1 MSGGSCLFDYSQGVL
16 KLISHNSLVNP
27 KKIHIFSVVAELR
40 NITHAAHKLHLSQP
54 ALSNSLTS
62 LEQFFEAKLYEI
74 TGRTVGITEAGKRLL
89 KHWSSI
95 ESCYQQMNDEFGAIK
110 LGELGD
116 ISITMVST
124 AKYFTPALI
133 KKFLR
138 KFPKVNFNCQII
150 DRKQIIENLLNH
162 QYAIGVLTEP
172 PHHHALNAI
181 KLGNNPLV
189 FICNP
194 KHHLANQSNVSFD
207 ILSQQNFITREHS
220 AQITQNLYRLF
231 EQHKLTPNIAF
242 TINSTEAIKEAVI
255 ENLGI
260 ALMPYLAVHRELAS
274 RKIEKINFKTD
285 SLINNWYIITAKNK
299 TLDLASQSFIK
310 MTKIYFEKNLNSQNP
325 ND

>member
-1 MSGGSCLFDYSQGVL
+1 M
-16 KLISHNSLVNP
+16 ISHNSLLNP
-27 KKIHIFSVVAELR
+27 KKIHVFSVVAELG

-74 TGRTVGITEAGKRLL
+74 SGRTITITKAGKRLL
-89 KHWSSI
+89 THWFNI
-95 ESCYQQMNDEFGAIK
+95 ESCYKKMNDELGAIK
-110 LGELGD
+110 HGDQGD

-133 KKFLR
+133 KEFSS
-138 KFPKVNFNCQII
+138 KFPKVNFHCQII
-150 DRKQIIENLLNH
+150 DRKKIIENLLNNH
-162 QYAIGVLTEP
+162 YAIGLLTEP

-189 FICNP
+189 FICHP
-194 KHHLANQSNVSFD
+194 KHQLANQSNVSFD
-207 ILSQQNFITREHS
+207 ILSQQNFIIREHS
-220 AQITQNLYRLF
+220 AQITQNLYRVF

-242 TINSTEAIKEAVI
+242 KINSTEAIKEAVI

-274 RKIEKINFKTD
+274 KKIARINFETD
-285 SLINNWYIITAKNK
+285 SLTNNWYIITAKNK
-299 TLDLASQSFIK
+299 TLDSASQSFIK
-310 MTKIYFEKNLNSQNP
+310 MTKIYFEKNLNSQRLQN
-325 ND
+325 

>member
-1 MSGGSCLFDYSQGVL
+1 M
-16 KLISHNSLVNP
+16 IPHNSLVNP

-74 TGRTVGITEAGKRLL
+74 TGRTVTITDAGKRLL
-89 KHWSSI
+89 THWSNI
-95 ESCYQQMNDEFGAIK
+95 ESCYQKMNDELGAIK
-110 LGELGD
+110 HGEQGD

-133 KKFLR
+133 KEFSK
-138 KFPKVNFNCQII
+138 KFPKVNFNCQVI

-162 QYAIGVLTEP
+162 HYAIGVLTEP

-189 FICNP
+189 FICHP
-194 KHHLANQSNVSFD
+194 KHQLANQSNVSFD
-207 ILSQQNFITREHS
+207 SLSQQNFITREHS

-274 RKIEKINFKTD
+274 KKIERINFETN
-285 SLINNWYIITAKNK
+285 SLTNNWYIITAKNK
-299 TLDLASQSFIK
+299 TLDSASQSFIK
-310 MTKIYFEKNLNSQNP
+310 MTKIYFEKNLNSQSLQE
-325 ND
+325 

>member
-1 MSGGSCLFDYSQGVL
+1 M
-16 KLISHNSLVNP
+16 ISHNSLVKP
-27 KKIHIFSVVAELR
+27 KKIHIFSVIAELR

-74 TGRTVGITEAGKRLL
+74 TGRTVTITEAGKRLIT
-89 KHWSSI
+89 HWSNI
-95 ESCYQQMNDEFGAIK
+95 ESCYQKMNDELGAIK
-110 LGELGD
+110 HGDQGD
-116 ISITMVST
+116 ISMTMVST

-133 KKFLR
+133 KEFSR

-162 QYAIGVLTEP
+162 HYAIGVLTEP
-172 PHHHALNAI
+172 PHHALNAI

-189 FICNP
+189 FICHP
-194 KHHLANQSNVSFD
+194 KHQFANQSNVSFN

-220 AQITQNLYRLF
+220 AQIMQNLYRLF

-274 RKIEKINFKTD
+274 KKIERINFETD
-285 SLINNWYIITAKNK
+285 SLTNNWYIITAKNK
-299 TLDLASQSFIK
+299 TLDLASQAFIR
-310 MTKIYFEKNLNSQNP
+310 MTKIYFEKNLNSQSLQ
-325 ND
+325 D

>member
-1 MSGGSCLFDYSQGVL
+1 
-16 KLISHNSLVNP
+16 LISHNSLVNP

-74 TGRTVGITEAGKRLL
+74 TGRTVTITDAGKRLL
-89 KHWSSI
+89 THWSNI
-95 ESCYQQMNDEFGAIK
+95 ESCYQKMNDELGAIK
-110 LGELGD
+110 HGDQGD

-133 KKFLR
+133 KEFSR
-138 KFPKVNFNCQII
+138 KFPRVNFNCQII

-162 QYAIGVLTEP
+162 HYAIGVLTEP

-189 FICNP
+189 FICHP
-194 KHHLANQSNVSFD
+194 KHQLANQSNVSFD

-274 RKIEKINFKTD
+274 KKIERINFETD
-285 SLINNWYIITAKNK
+285 SLTNNWYIITAKNK
-299 TLDLASQSFIK
+299 TLDSASQAFIK
-310 MTKIYFEKNLNSQNP
+310 MTQIYFEKNINSQSLQ
-325 ND
+325 D